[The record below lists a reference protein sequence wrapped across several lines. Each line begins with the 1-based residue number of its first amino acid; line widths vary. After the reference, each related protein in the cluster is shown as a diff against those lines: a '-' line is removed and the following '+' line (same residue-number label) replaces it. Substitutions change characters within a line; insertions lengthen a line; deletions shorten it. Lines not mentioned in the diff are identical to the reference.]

1 LYPKVKQCGSKRAEN
16 KKNTEWYE
24 KVNIIKDD
32 SGENSSEKSKRGNR
46 LKILP
51 TLWTDTS

>member
-1 LYPKVKQCGSKRAEN
+1 MYPKVKQCGSKRAEN